1 VIELILA
8 SASPRR
14 LQLLEQCGFKPRVQV
29 VDLLEQRSPTE
40 TPRQYCQRI
49 AAEKAHAVARTL
61 SADALVLAADT
72 EVVLDEVV
80 FGKPNDAEDA
90 MAMLARLSGRTH
102 EVITAITVMQG
113 DRVES
118 LLQYSAVKFKPLSA
132 REVQDYV
139 ASGECFGKA
148 GAYAIQGY
156 GGCFI
161 ELLQG
166 SYTGVM
172 GLPVYEC
179 TELLN
184 RFGCFARWQTPVEV
198 LADS

>member
-1 VIELILA
+1 MTELVLA

-14 LQLLEQCGFKPRVQV
+14 LQLLQQCGFAPRVQV
-29 VDLLEQRSPTE
+29 VDLVEQRQANE

-49 AAEKAHAVARTL
+49 ATEKARAVAQTL
-61 SADALVLAADT
+61 GADALVLAADT
-72 EVVLDEVV
+72 EVVLDDVV
-80 FGKPNDAEDA
+80 FGKPVDAEDA

-102 EVITAITVMQG
+102 EVITAVTAIRG
-113 DRVES
+113 DRSEA
-118 LLQYSAVKFKPLSA
+118 LLQYSAVKFKTISA

-172 GLPVYEC
+172 GLPVHEC
-179 TELLN
+179 TQLLN
-184 RFGCFARWQTPVEV
+184 RFGCFAQWQTP
-198 LADS
+198 AGHSNQ